1 MTLHQSIP
9 VTKQFQELDSP
20 SRISSVTTIDSVPP
34 LLSSSPVLL
43 MLFNCCSTEQI
54 AYADRIIVNK
64 KINRMA
70 QLKRTEFGKVNLD
83 YVLGIGGFDLER
95 CKQKEESTS
104 GEQPIAN
111 LLSKI
116 SAPYSQLLTD
126 IQLRQRNTH
135 QVNSSWNTTGKHF
148 HLIFRTKRVCFT
160 TRIFV
165 LQSNTLPS
173 KILECDQCASRIIN
187 TYCFSRE
194 CYIDWG
200 ATPLIEAILMASQVL
215 ASSTSLVSVQSLNAW
230 RPQDKS

>member
-9 VTKQFQELDSP
+9 VIKQFQELDSP
-20 SRISSVTTIDSVPP
+20 SRISSVTTIDFVPP

-43 MLFNCCSTEQI
+43 MLFNCYSTEQI

-64 KINRMA
+64 CTRLPLYAGSGRGECRLALPPFMERLLPSLEPETYRSWAKASLFKINRMA

-83 YVLGIGGFDLER
+83 YVLGIGGFDLERNIEGTNESICKSSR

-148 HLIFRTKRVCFT
+148 HVQPIK
-160 TRIFV
+160 
-165 LQSNTLPS
+165 PS
-173 KILECDQCASRIIN
+173 KI
-187 TYCFSRE
+187 F
-194 CYIDWG
+194 
-200 ATPLIEAILMASQVL
+200 
-215 ASSTSLVSVQSLNAW
+215 
-230 RPQDKS
+230 K